1 MLNPTLPAV
10 FAVLGL
16 VCACLA
22 IVCARKCYGLLT
34 QARGIVSSIRSSH
47 GKIEAHDAAIEALG
61 DSVHQL
67 RGKFYAER
75 RKSQQTISNSDFPE
89 EPTGAAT
96 VDGLSLKDHLRRK
109 AGLLAGQPAPHR

>member
-1 MLNPTLPAV
+1 MLNPTLQLV
-10 FAVLGL
+10 SVVLGL
-16 VCACLA
+16 VFACLA
-22 IVCARKCYGLLT
+22 IVCVRKCSELLT
-34 QARGIVSSIRSSH
+34 QARATVASIRSSL
-47 GKIEAHDAAIEALG
+47 GKIEAHDAAIEALA

-75 RKSQQTISNSDFPE
+75 RKSQPGTSNSDSQE